1 MSEEGRE
8 KVVGGP
14 SAEEVTS
21 PFADDDT
28 SSISR
33 REYREGMAS
42 VKASLKEMMDM
53 FRSQMLGTPPNATTS
68 TAPIAPTLGAV
79 DITSLS
85 RDGGGGLPPL
95 STRSGNGSGAH
106 AAFPPPLTYSHGP
119 LPMPHIMSLGPPP
132 ILDKDDYPAWVF
144 RMKSH
149 IKSSSAELWRI
160 VEDGYHPYD
169 PRNLTPREAMDDQL
183 NNIALFMIQ

>member
-1 MSEEGRE
+1 MLEEGRE

-14 SAEEVTS
+14 SAEDTSS

-85 RDGGGGLPPL
+85 RDGGGGLPPF
-95 STRSGNGSGAH
+95 STHSGNGSGAH
-106 AAFPPPLTYSHGP
+106 AAFPPPLTYTHGP

-132 ILDKDDYPAWVF
+132 ILDKDDYPAWV
-144 RMKSH
+144 
-149 IKSSSAELWRI
+149 SA
-160 VEDGYHPYD
+160 
-169 PRNLTPREAMDDQL
+169 
-183 NNIALFMIQ
+183 